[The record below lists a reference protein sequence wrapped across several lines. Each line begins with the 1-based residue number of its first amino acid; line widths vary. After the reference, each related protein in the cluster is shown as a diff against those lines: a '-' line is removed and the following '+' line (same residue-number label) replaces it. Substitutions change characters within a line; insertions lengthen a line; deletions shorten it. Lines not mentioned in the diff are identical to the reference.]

1 MNVWVVLISMAAGAA
16 ISEVYNARI
25 RKSYREGRREG
36 RESMN
41 ARR

>member
-16 ISEVYNARI
+16 ISEMYNARS
-25 RKSYREGRREG
+25 RKSYREGRREA
-36 RESMN
+36 REAMN

>member
-36 RESMN
+36 REAMGV
-41 ARR
+41 RR